1 MFVIF
6 GASGNVGR
14 ATVAS
19 LLEAGKSVRAVVR
32 DRKQGAG
39 FARLGCDVAV
49 CDLTD
54 SGAIERAL
62 EGAHAVQM
70 LCPVPRGDADPAQTM
85 RRMIDAIETALRAQP
100 PEVLLALSDYGAE
113 LPRGTGITVLFHEL
127 EQQWSGIAARSTM
140 LRSAEH
146 MHNWARVMP
155 RALET
160 GTLPSFHQPLSK
172 RFPTVAARDVGRVA
186 AQLLLDESEQALRVV
201 SVESEHRVD
210 AFEVAQTLGRVS
222 GRPID
227 AMAVPREAWER
238 TLLLA
243 GLSAAHIAL
252 IVELYDAH
260 NAGLIDVEAGA
271 TERRFG
277 STSLAEAFG
286 EIVPRISAAGSG
298 DLMRR

>member
-14 ATVAS
+14 ATVAA
-19 LLEAGKSVRAVVR
+19 LVQAGKPVRAVVH
-32 DRKQGAG
+32 DRVRGEP
-39 FARLGCDVAV
+39 FASLGCDVAV

-54 SGAIERAL
+54 SGAITDAL
-62 EGAHAVQM
+62 QGAHAVQM
-70 LCPVPRGDADPAQTM
+70 LCPVPRGDAKPAETM
-85 RRMIDAIETALRAQP
+85 RRAIGAVEKALRAQP
-100 PEVLLALSDYGAE
+100 PDVLLALSDYGAE
-113 LPRGTGITVLFHEL
+113 LQHGTGITVLFHEL
-127 EQQWSGIAARSTM
+127 EQRWGGIAARSIV

-146 MHNWARVMP
+146 MHNWARVIP
-155 RALET
+155 RALEA

-186 AQLLLDESEQALRVV
+186 AELLLDESEQPLRVV

-210 AFEVAQTLGRVS
+210 ASEVAQTLSRAS
-222 GRPID
+222 GRQID
-227 AMAVPREAWER
+227 ALAVPREAWER
-238 TLLLA
+238 TLLHA
-243 GLSAAHIAL
+243 GLSAAHAAL

-277 STSLAEAFG
+277 STSLAEVFG
-286 EIVPRISAAGSG
+286 EMVPRVSADRSG
-298 DLMRR
+298 DLRRG